1 MSSYISLIV
10 PAFHLNT
17 VDPNEIVKYC
27 CNQFNTSKENFSLIE
42 LNNNNK
48 IFEDKTHYGII
59 FNESNLSLH
68 KIEKLIYERNCIQ
81 NLSDKAF
88 ESLQL
93 ITQKLNDLEYLIN
106 SLKEEGKNVE
116 KKLYKKKFVEEE
128 KNNNLMDLKTEKE
141 RHIDYSEKALK
152 KIKIE
157 FKNMVGMEP
166 LNKKVNNKKFMQK
179 DIIIGKLNIDG
190 FGHVEG
196 VVNDKE
202 TNNIC

>member
-1 MSSYISLIV
+1 MSYISLIV
-10 PAFHLNT
+10 PAFHINT
-17 VDPNEIVKYC
+17 ADPNEIVKYC
-27 CNQFNTSKENFSLIE
+27 CTQFNTSKENFNLIE
-42 LNNNNK
+42 LNNNK

-59 FNESNLSLH
+59 FEESNLSLQ
-68 KIEKLIYERNCIQ
+68 KIEQLIYERNCIQ

-93 ITQKLNDLEYLIN
+93 ITQKLNDLELLLN

-128 KNNNLMDLKTEKE
+128 KNNNLIDIKMEKE

-157 FKNMVGMEP
+157 LKNMVGMEP
-166 LNKKVNNKKFMQK
+166 LNKKVNNKKFIPK
-179 DIIIGKLNIDG
+179 DIIIGKLNFDG
-190 FGHVEG
+190 FGHVDD
-196 VVNDKE
+196 VNGKE
-202 TNNIC
+202 PNIC

>member
-1 MSSYISLIV
+1 MSYISLIV
-10 PAFHLNT
+10 PAFHINT

-27 CNQFNTSKENFSLIE
+27 CDQFNTTKDNFNLIE
-42 LNNNNK
+42 LNNNK

-59 FNESNLSLH
+59 FEESNLSLQ
-68 KIEKLIYERNCIQ
+68 KIEQLIYERNCIQ

-93 ITQKLNDLEYLIN
+93 ITQKLNDLEFLLN
-106 SLKEEGKNVE
+106 SLKEAGKNAE

-128 KNNNLMDLKTEKE
+128 KNNNLIDIKTEKE

-166 LNKKVNNKKFMQK
+166 LNKKVNNKKFIPK
-179 DIIIGKLNIDG
+179 DIIIGKLNFDG
-190 FGHVEG
+190 FGHVDD
-196 VVNDKE
+196 VNDKE
-202 TNNIC
+202 PNMC

>member
-1 MSSYISLIV
+1 MSYISFIL

-17 VDPNEIVKYC
+17 IDKDEINKFC
-27 CNQFNTSKENFSLIE
+27 CRQFNISKENFKLLEIKDE
-42 LNNNNK
+42 KFNDK
-48 IFEDKTHYGII
+48 INYGII
-59 FNESNLSLH
+59 FNKSNLSLQT
-68 KIEKLIYERNCIQ
+68 IEQLIYERNCIQ